1 MCSISGKN
9 FIHRK
14 PSRPRRLVVPV
25 NISMVD
31 VAPGDYV
38 LVHAGMAIQKVE
50 TEEAKE
56 WIALF
61 RDLEET
67 TEDVADESQTV
78 APSELLTE
86 DIHHE

>member
-1 MCSISGKN
+1 MCVAYPGKILSIEN
-9 FIHRK
+9 HHAR
-14 PSRPRRLVVPV
+14 VD

-61 RDLEET
+61 RDLEEAT
-67 TEDVADESQTV
+67 VDAADESQTV

-86 DIHHE
+86 DIHHA

>member
-1 MCSISGKN
+1 
-9 FIHRK
+9 
-14 PSRPRRLVVPV
+14 
-25 NISMVD
+25 MVD

-61 RDLEET
+61 RDLEEAT
-67 TEDVADESQTV
+67 EETEDD
-78 APSELLTE
+78 
-86 DIHHE
+86 HHA

>member
-1 MCSISGKN
+1 MCVAYPGKIISIENHHARVDFTGS
-9 FIHRK
+9 
-14 PSRPRRLVVPV
+14 VVPV

-50 TEEAKE
+50 TEEAKK

-61 RDLEET
+61 RDLEEAT
-67 TEDVADESQTV
+67 AETEDD
-78 APSELLTE
+78 
-86 DIHHE
+86 HHA